1 MTDSPRCIC
10 NAVETCSHFLLNCP
24 LYVNQR
30 LHHLNN
36 IHCAL
41 TLNNLLYGDEHLTF
55 EQNKN
60 IFLCVQRF
68 IASTNR
74 FGA

>member
-1 MTDSPRCIC
+1 M
-10 NAVETCSHFLLNCP
+10 N
-24 LYVNQR
+24 
-30 LHHLNN
+30 
-36 IHCAL
+36 
-41 TLNNLLYGDEHLTF
+41 TF

-60 IFLCVQRF
+60 IFMCVQRY